1 MPVPVPAATLA
12 GMTNVRTTRVLT
24 VTVAATAALVLWAV
38 AALLPGV
45 DLTVRVGGRVQPV
58 GPVAVAA
65 SGLVAGLLAWA
76 LLAVLERLLTR
87 PGRTWTVLAVVA
99 LVLSLAGPL
108 GSGVG
113 TANRLVLAAMHLA
126 VAAVLIPGLRRTTRI
141 R

>member
-38 AALLPGV
+38 AVLLPGV

-87 PGRTWTVLAVVA
+87 PGRTWTVLAVVT

-113 TANRLVLAAMHLA
+113 TASRLVLAAMHLA
-126 VAAVLIPGLRRTTRI
+126 VAAVLIPGLRRTTRT